1 MELLKVDFWIK
12 SKRFSVNLDP
22 AIVKKLIDDFKST
35 KLNAIAFETGS
46 DIIAINTSNITEIK
60 FDKEEYAKK
69 LRANL
74 REDNKNEWWR
84 KRKNVSILNS

>member
-22 AIVKKLIDDFKST
+22 AIVKKLIEDFKST
-35 KLNAIAFETGS
+35 NTNAIAFETGS

-74 REDNKNEWWR
+74 REDNKNE
-84 KRKNVSILNS
+84 

>member
-22 AIVKKLIDDFKST
+22 AIVKELINDFKST
-35 KLNAIAFETGS
+35 KLNAIAFETEG

-74 REDNKNEWWR
+74 REDNKNE
-84 KRKNVSILNS
+84 

>member
-1 MELLKVDFWIK
+1 M
-12 SKRFSVNLDP
+12 NLDP
-22 AIVKKLIDDFKST
+22 AIVKKLIEDFKST
-35 KLNAIAFETGS
+35 NTNAKAFETGS

-74 REDNKNEWWR
+74 REDNKNE
-84 KRKNVSILNS
+84 

>member
-35 KLNAIAFETGS
+35 EKNAIAFETENE
-46 DIIAINTSNITEIK
+46 IIAINTSNITEIK
-60 FDKEEYAKK
+60 FDKQEYAEKINE
-69 LRANL
+69 NL
-74 REDNKNEWWR
+74 KEDNKDE
-84 KRKNVSILNS
+84 

>member
-35 KLNAIAFETGS
+35 EKNAIAFETENE
-46 DIIAINTSNITEIK
+46 IIAINTSNITEIK
-60 FDKEEYAKK
+60 FDKQEYAEKINENSK
-69 LRANL
+69 
-74 REDNKNEWWR
+74 EDNKDE
-84 KRKNVSILNS
+84 

>member
-35 KLNAIAFETGS
+35 KLNAIAFETEG
-46 DIIAINTSNITEIK
+46 DIIAINSSHITEIK
-60 FDKEEYAKK
+60 FDKKEYAKK
-69 LRANL
+69 LQESTK
-74 REDNKNEWWR
+74 EDKKDEWWR
-84 KRKNVSILNS
+84 KRKNASILNS

>member
-1 MELLKVDFWIK
+1 MNQIKTNMELLKVDFWIK

-22 AIVKKLIDDFKST
+22 AIVKKLIEDFKST
-35 KLNAIAFETGS
+35 NTNAIAFETGS

-74 REDNKNEWWR
+74 REDNKNE
-84 KRKNVSILNS
+84 

>member
-35 KLNAIAFETGS
+35 EKNAIAFETENE
-46 DIIAINTSNITEIK
+46 IIAINTSNITEIK
-60 FDKEEYAKK
+60 FDKQEMQKK
-69 LRANL
+69 
-74 REDNKNEWWR
+74 
-84 KRKNVSILNS
+84 

>member
-74 REDNKNEWWR
+74 REDNKNE
-84 KRKNVSILNS
+84 

>member
-1 MELLKVDFWIK
+1 MNQIKTNMELLKVDFWIK

-22 AIVKKLIDDFKST
+22 AIVKKLIEDFKST
-35 KLNAIAFETGS
+35 NTNAIAFETGS
-46 DIIAINTSNITEIK
+46 DKIAINTSNITEIK

-74 REDNKNEWWR
+74 REDNKNE
-84 KRKNVSILNS
+84 